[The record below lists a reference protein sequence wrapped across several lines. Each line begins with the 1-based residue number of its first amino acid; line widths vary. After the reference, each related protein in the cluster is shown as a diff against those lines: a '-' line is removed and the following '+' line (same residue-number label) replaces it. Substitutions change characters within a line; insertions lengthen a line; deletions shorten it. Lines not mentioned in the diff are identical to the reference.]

1 MTDKIILKIRIY
13 SQMQSKDAIILF
25 KKGTYTSVICE

>member
-1 MTDKIILKIRIY
+1 MTDQIILKIHIY

-25 KKGTYTSVICE
+25 KKGTRTSVIR